1 MSKLIPVLVLSI
13 GGRLATVPAS
23 SGRKNV
29 SGSNSWALPPYNHH
43 PVSSGSPRHRE
54 TQQLSLCAAT
64 SMSSATRMRGKRSD
78 HGRQPLEGITMESF
92 RAGIFNE
99 LFKA

>member
-1 MSKLIPVLVLSI
+1 M
-13 GGRLATVPAS
+13 
-23 SGRKNV
+23 
-29 SGSNSWALPPYNHH
+29 SGSNSWAPPLYDHH
-43 PVSSGSPRHRE
+43 PGSSGSPHHRE

-64 SMSSATRMRGKRSD
+64 SISLATRMRDKRSD
-78 HGRQPLEGITMESF
+78 HGRQPLRGITMESL